1 MFYQGFL
8 LLIVAVG
15 LTSSLPQPL
24 KWAKLK
30 LFPAPT
36 NLPTI
41 AKEIPQVQGETLVK
55 TVQTAKP
62 GITGINPLPSAKDTI
77 PLLNGDPPV
86 NAATVGDKPI
96 LPESGILGSTEI
108 SGLNPL
114 PIVDATVNI
123 PVSKGDLPLNV
134 ATIGDKSILP
144 EAPEGLPTRD
154 VADNVAKGVEI
165 NPSKIEVPGSPEIPL
180 LNPLSLNNATDNLTL
195 PKDIL
200 SVTVAV
206 GDKSISREL
215 EVPGPIAIPEP
226 NKVPFPTIN
235 PIESLP
241 AVNAADNISI
251 PGAADIPELDT
262 QPKIITTDCLP
273 IAKGDETVKAVTGG
287 NPNLTNFGAPGTV
300 AELYSLLKSLSH
312 NVSRM
317 EAVLKLEGRIQV
329 VGDKMMATSGKEVD
343 FVTSKSACKAVGGII
358 ATPRNEAENIAVLA
372 FVKKYKR
379 YAYLGKEGSVPGN
392 FKYLNRVPAVYTRWR
407 KGEPREQAQET
418 CIEMYTDGQW
428 NTKACNQKRLTV
440 CEL

>member
-41 AKEIPQVQGETLVK
+41 AKEIPKVQGETLVK

-62 GITGINPLPSAKDTI
+62 EITGINPLPSAKDTI

-144 EAPEGLPTRD
+144 EA
-154 VADNVAKGVEI
+154 
-165 NPSKIEVPGSPEIPL
+165 
-180 LNPLSLNNATDNLTL
+180 
-195 PKDIL
+195 
-200 SVTVAV
+200 
-206 GDKSISREL
+206 
-215 EVPGPIAIPEP
+215 
-226 NKVPFPTIN
+226 
-235 PIESLP
+235 
-241 AVNAADNISI
+241 

>member
-144 EAPEGLPTRD
+144 EA
-154 VADNVAKGVEI
+154 
-165 NPSKIEVPGSPEIPL
+165 PGSPEIPL